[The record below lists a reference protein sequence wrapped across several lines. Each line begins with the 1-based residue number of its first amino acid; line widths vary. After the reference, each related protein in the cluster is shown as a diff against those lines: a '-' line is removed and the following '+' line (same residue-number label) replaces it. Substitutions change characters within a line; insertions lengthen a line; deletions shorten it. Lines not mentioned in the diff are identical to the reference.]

1 MKIRIVLLM
10 ALIALAARP
19 AWGGYRDLIQDWED
33 YQPPA
38 FFQSGVQ
45 APPPAE
51 APGPGP
57 SAADTDFQAQVARL
71 QELKEK
77 WEKALKTPGVEP
89 VFYLPEASR
98 LERLR
103 GAATN
108 ASLAEKALANGFPLE
123 DLETLALLRNLDVQA
138 KERQFRATV
147 EAYSQI
153 QNLDEILRQYT
164 AFTASLMTGIGNME
178 NRESISLKFPFPGIL
193 ALKGEVATQ
202 EVRAAWEELEMARR
216 AALTSVR
223 KAYWNLLYTRRAEE
237 ITDQML
243 SLLDNLKTAASARYS
258 AGATSFQDVI
268 RVNIEKEKTKE
279 ARKTLAEE
287 RRNLEAEIRQI
298 LGLPPSAQVGI
309 PASRD
314 PSRQVPALQN
324 LHPLALERKQ
334 ELKRMRAM
342 IGKMERMIEM
352 AETMIYPPFTLG
364 FSSYERDEVSRVGS
378 AETMKDS
385 FSLTTTAS
393 MGEGLPKMPWYGA
406 NDAYLRETRQRL
418 EALKKDLQMTEA
430 STLLGVREAWFR
442 LDRAQREESLYA
454 ERVVILSQAAL
465 EAAAAGYSAG
475 KVSFSDVNESY
486 AGWLNA
492 NLSLERSRADLGIGR
507 AELEE
512 AVGAPWK

>member
-1 MKIRIVLLM
+1 
-10 ALIALAARP
+10 
-19 AWGGYRDLIQDWED
+19 
-33 YQPPA
+33 
-38 FFQSGVQ
+38 
-45 APPPAE
+45 
-51 APGPGP
+51 
-57 SAADTDFQAQVARL
+57 
-71 QELKEK
+71 
-77 WEKALKTPGVEP
+77 
-89 VFYLPEASR
+89 
-98 LERLR
+98 
-103 GAATN
+103 
-108 ASLAEKALANGFPLE
+108 
-123 DLETLALLRNLDVQA
+123 
-138 KERQFRATV
+138 
-147 EAYSQI
+147 
-153 QNLDEILRQYT
+153 
-164 AFTASLMTGIGNME
+164 
-178 NRESISLKFPFPGIL
+178 
-193 ALKGEVATQ
+193 
-202 EVRAAWEELEMARR
+202 
-216 AALTSVR
+216 
-223 KAYWNLLYTRRAEE
+223 
-237 ITDQML
+237 
-243 SLLDNLKTAASARYS
+243 
-258 AGATSFQDVI
+258 
-268 RVNIEKEKTKE
+268 
-279 ARKTLAEE
+279 
-287 RRNLEAEIRQI
+287 
-298 LGLPPSAQVGI
+298 
-309 PASRD
+309 
-314 PSRQVPALQN
+314 
-324 LHPLALERKQ
+324 
-334 ELKRMRAM
+334 MRAM